1 MEKVSVIIPVY
12 NDEKYLEQCVKSAL
26 DQTYQNLEVILV
38 DDGSTD
44 TTPTLCEKLH
54 DQDQRVRVLHKENGG
69 VGSSRNAGLAMATG
83 DYVLFIDNDDLIDK
97 DQIEI
102 LHDLLKKTD
111 ADIAIGNYRLLL
123 DDYEWRSYID
133 VENHYYEKTYTPAE
147 WFKFQYDGDN
157 RGPVFTVPWCKLY
170 KRSLF
175 KNIVYP
181 TNTKIEDDLTTWKVY
196 LLADKIAYVNK
207 SLYTHRRHKT
217 NVSSTVDEAAV
228 YPLTAVENRLA
239 LLQMIGFD
247 ISDEARAFKERLAEM
262 QGQGLRE
269 GHEAAMGRHGRLPA
283 RNDCPARLLPVLGC
297 AGNGLLVNR
306 LRAVANAD
314 GPGSTDFGTR

>member
-133 VENHYYEKTYTPAE
+133 V
-147 WFKFQYDGDN
+147 
-157 RGPVFTVPWCKLY
+157 
-170 KRSLF
+170 
-175 KNIVYP
+175 
-181 TNTKIEDDLTTWKVY
+181 
-196 LLADKIAYVNK
+196 
-207 SLYTHRRHKT
+207 
-217 NVSSTVDEAAV
+217 
-228 YPLTAVENRLA
+228 
-239 LLQMIGFD
+239 
-247 ISDEARAFKERLAEM
+247 
-262 QGQGLRE
+262 
-269 GHEAAMGRHGRLPA
+269 
-283 RNDCPARLLPVLGC
+283 
-297 AGNGLLVNR
+297 
-306 LRAVANAD
+306 
-314 GPGSTDFGTR
+314 